1 MNLLYCIDKNY
12 NKQCYTSIKSIIS
25 NVKKPIKIIIVHTE
39 PASFS
44 KEFVNKF
51 SDNKVERLE
60 VIKFNEK
67 LISNKRKLPTNAEV
81 PHVTIP
87 TFFRLFIKDLLPEG
101 LNEIL
106 YLDADVVCVKNF
118 EEEYHTDYLL
128 L

>member
-12 NKQCYTSIKSIIS
+12 NKQCYTSIKSIVS
-25 NVKKPIKIIIVHTE
+25 NVKEPIKIIIVHTE

-67 LISNKRKLPTNAEV
+67 LISNKSNLPTNSKV
-81 PHVTIP
+81 PHVTI
-87 TFFRLFIKDLLPEG
+87 TY
-101 LNEIL
+101 IL
-106 YLDADVVCVKNF
+106 
-118 EEEYHTDYLL
+118 
-128 L
+128 